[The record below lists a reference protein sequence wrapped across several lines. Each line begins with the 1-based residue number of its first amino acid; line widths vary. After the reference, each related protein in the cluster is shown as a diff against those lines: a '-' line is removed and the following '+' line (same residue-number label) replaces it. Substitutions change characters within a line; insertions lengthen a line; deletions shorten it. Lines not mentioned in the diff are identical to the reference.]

1 MPTRDFWVGFI
12 TGTVVGAV
20 GYRLYEQNNGQLQR
34 LVQVQPLGAGGLTA
48 GNQSALPSVI
58 EETANVIKKGIENA
72 TDTTQMVLEKASDS
86 TQSAVDSAS
95 KVVKELIGQMAEPR
109 KNKSR

>member
-1 MPTRDFWVGFI
+1 MPTRDFWMGFI

-34 LVQVQPLGAGGLTA
+34 LVQVQPLGGRAITTGYQT
-48 GNQSALPSVI
+48 SIPSVI
-58 EETANVIKKGIENA
+58 ESTANMIKKGIENA
-72 TDTTQMVLEKASDS
+72 TDATQRVLEKASDT

-95 KVVKELIGQMAEPR
+95 KVVKELIDHIAEPD
-109 KNKSR
+109 KKT